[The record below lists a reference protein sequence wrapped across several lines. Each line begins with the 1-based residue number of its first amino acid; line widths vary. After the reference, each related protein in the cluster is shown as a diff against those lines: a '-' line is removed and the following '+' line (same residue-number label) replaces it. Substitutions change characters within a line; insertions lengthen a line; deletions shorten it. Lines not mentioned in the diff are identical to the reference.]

1 MNMDDNPGLVGPFMK
16 DKQLSFTVVPA
27 YSYITDTLK
36 VYGIPQNWIVD
47 ASGTVRLK
55 GLGYD
60 SGEKWEAG
68 MAEAIEKT
76 KTITLPQ

>member
-1 MNMDDNPGLVGPFMK
+1 V
-16 DKQLSFTVVPA
+16 QLGFTVVPA

-55 GLGYD
+55 GIGYD

-76 KTITLPQ
+76 KAITLPQ